1 MMKLRFL
8 PITALA
14 AAMALSGCDRESYD
28 PVGPIPD
35 DHPETVTLRTEVR
48 TAADSLVTTGEW
60 RLSTDNASWYKSGD
74 AITVPYS
81 TNQVTVVCRADG
93 YENGVLDGIALT
105 KNADL
110 DCLLDKNPP
119 ASPEFITLKV
129 RVFDVTTGNALPGSN
144 VWIGEQEVKRS
155 PVDIKTPPSNTTT
168 TVTAWH
174 EGYNSDNLAVTLD
187 KDAVLKIGLQP
198 LPEVGVVIDT
208 VTVTDTTEVQLPPDT
223 IVVTD
228 TVIVEVPSEPAVCT
242 NPDWRRDLSGDILTS
257 KKAQVV
263 HNHSNSGCS
272 YDVGYDAWEVHEDNN
287 LASQTLFAQKTGV
300 IRPGQTLVFEFDHAP
315 TCKVEEHLFVGAPAS
330 SLAND
335 PYKDRLL
342 DVAYFNSGQ
351 LCGATRSNLTETFNP
366 PIGISFD
373 QNKTLVTWDLPT
385 DPVGYDSRMSVQFT
399 GSNQFKLVA
408 RVVSTGQEFLL
419 LNVAAEDTSV
429 QVPLNTLEEL
439 YRLGPFKVVAVFTG
453 DRGDGS
459 SYISKIHL
467 EYPGKQQ

>member
-8 PITALA
+8 SITALV

-48 TAADSLVTTGEW
+48 TATDSLVTSGQW

-74 AITVPYS
+74 AVTVPYS

-110 DCLLDKNPP
+110 DCLLAKNPP

-129 RVFDVTTGNALPGSN
+129 RVFDVATGDALPGSN
-144 VWIGEQEVKRS
+144 VWIGEQEVKHS
-155 PVDIKTPPSNTTT
+155 PVDIKTPPSNITT

-174 EGYNSDNLAVTLD
+174 EGYNSDNLAVSLD
-187 KDAVLKIGLQP
+187 KDATLKIGLQP

-208 VTVTDTTEVQLPPDT
+208 TVVHDTT
-223 IVVTD
+223 VVTD
-228 TVIVEVPSEPAVCT
+228 TVIVEVPTEPATCT

-263 HNHSNSGCS
+263 HNHSQSGCS

-342 DVAYFNSGQ
+342 DVAYFNSEQ
-351 LCGATRSNLTETFNP
+351 LCGAKRYSLTETFNP
-366 PIGISFD
+366 PIGISYN
-373 QNKTLVTWDLPT
+373 QSKTLVTWELPA
-385 DPVGYDSRMSVQFT
+385 DPVGFDSRMSVRFT
-399 GSNQFKLVA
+399 GSHQFKLVA
-408 RVVSTGQEFLL
+408 RVASTGQEFLL

-429 QVPLNTLEEL
+429 QVPLNTLEDL
-439 YRLGPFKVVAVFTG
+439 YRLGPFRVVAIFTG

-467 EYPGKQQ
+467 EYWGKE